1 MSHKDDSME
10 IHGAGSDDLIIPWK
24 VRADLQLV
32 RRDDQEW
39 IVRDSMTLNNTL
51 LSEIEYF
58 ILNQLTGRTTRQQLL
73 ERVRLECRDP
83 SVSENDVDD
92 ILLQFRQQ
100 QLIQPVVS
108 GLTGP
113 TVNAP
118 NQGAWRQTIRTIA
131 RCLRFQIPLT
141 DPAPW
146 LNACRPYLVRPF
158 IRQLF
163 CVSIIVAGLLLMAL
177 LARLGTFV
185 DSLPAPAE
193 FFGPAN
199 AVWLLSAFV
208 IVKLL
213 HEVGHML
220 TAGYYG
226 VECHEAGL
234 MFLFMTPVMYTNVSD
249 AARLPSRQRA
259 TVAAAGI
266 LVELMIAAVAFLLW
280 WFAAPGLV
288 RSLMANVV
296 CICTVGT
303 VLFNG
308 NPLLRY
314 DGYFVLS
321 DLAKVPNLSDL
332 GGRRVRQIL
341 EWCFTGASLPEQRFR
356 RLHWSQQ
363 WLVTVWGFC
372 SVIWRVLMAVTLL
385 RWLPG
390 LFELWGL
397 RSAGLL
403 LTFALIVPLAAP
415 VLNTVLGIMAI
426 SLHTNGKMPYRPIA
440 VTALLIVL
448 VLIPLPC
455 SVVIPA
461 TLEPDGHPH
470 YLTIPGRLAA
480 SADYGTDAS
489 VDLPLATF
497 RSDELERQRL
507 QLAGEVQELTAILRA
522 LEIQNDARTLLA
534 LPATRESLQH
544 ASSRLK
550 DIETELQRLTIV
562 ATTAGQLI
570 PPRPVPVVN
579 DEESLPGWRGVPLS
593 GKNFGVWMEAGTSLG
608 VISSGKAARLRLAVS
623 DRDLPQIRE
632 GQKLEFLFLGAEG
645 PRLDGKLLSVSAL
658 PIREPVQELIAE
670 GLVPPISTTGNNIS
684 RYQAVGELTLPAGG
698 LARGFYQA
706 GLVRIRIQPQSILTR
721 SIRLLRDA
729 FL

>member
-1 MSHKDDSME
+1 ME
-10 IHGAGSDDLIIPWK
+10 IRRAGSADLIIPWK

-39 IVRDSMTLNNTL
+39 IVRDPMALTSTL
-51 LSEIEYF
+51 LSEIECF
-58 ILNQLTGRTTRQQLL
+58 ILRQLTGRTTRRKLL
-73 ERVRLECRDP
+73 EQVRQECGDP
-83 SVSENDVDD
+83 SVSEHDLDD

-100 QLIQPVVS
+100 QLIQPAVS
-108 GLTGP
+108 GLSGP
-113 TVNAP
+113 SVIGTHQSLPGQTV
-118 NQGAWRQTIRTIA
+118 RTIA
-131 RCLRFQIPLT
+131 RCLRFQIPLA

-146 LNACRPYLVRPF
+146 LNACRPFLHHPAL
-158 IRQLF
+158 RQLIA
-163 CVSIIVAGLLLMAL
+163 VAIVAAGVLIITLI
-177 LARLGTFV
+177 ARLGTFV

-199 AVWLLSAFV
+199 AVLLLSAFV
-208 IVKLL
+208 MVKLL
-213 HEVGHML
+213 HEAGHML

-234 MFLFMTPVMYTNVSD
+234 MFLFMTPVMYTDVSD
-249 AARLPSRQRA
+249 ASRLPSRQRA

-266 LVELMIAAVAFLLW
+266 LVELLIAAGAFLLW
-280 WFAAPGLV
+280 WIAAPGLV
-288 RSLMANVV
+288 RSLMANIV
-296 CICTVGT
+296 CICTLGT

-321 DLAKVPNLSDL
+321 DLAKIPNLGDL

-341 EWCFTGASLPEQRFR
+341 EWCFTGTSLPEQRFR

-397 RSAGLL
+397 RSAGML
-403 LTFALIVPLAAP
+403 LTFALIVPLAIP

-426 SLHTNGKMPYRPIA
+426 SLRANGRMPYRPIA
-440 VTALLIVL
+440 VTALLMVL
-448 VLIPLPC
+448 FLIPLPR

-461 TLEPDGHPH
+461 TLEPDGLPH

-480 SADYGTDAS
+480 SANYGTDAG
-489 VDLPLATF
+489 VDSPLATF
-497 RSDELERQRL
+497 QSDELQRQRV

-522 LEIQNDARTLLA
+522 IEIQNDARTLLA
-534 LPATRESLQH
+534 LPATRESLLH
-544 ASSRLK
+544 ATSRLT
-550 DIETELQRLTIV
+550 DIDTELQRLTIV
-562 ATTAGQLI
+562 TATAGQLI
-570 PPRPVPVVN
+570 PPRPIPPV
-579 DEESLPGWRGVPLS
+579 DERESLTGWHGVPLS
-593 GKNFGVWMEAGTSLG
+593 GKNSGAWMDAGTSLG
-608 VISSGKAARLRLAVS
+608 VMTSGKTARLRLAVS

-632 GQKLEFLFLGAEG
+632 GQQLEFMFLGAEG

-658 PIREPVQELIAE
+658 PMREPFQELIAE
-670 GLVPPISTTGNNIS
+670 GLVPPISTNGNNIS
-684 RYQAVGELTLPAGG
+684 RYQAVGEVNLPAGG
-698 LARGFYQA
+698 LVRGYYQA
-706 GLVRIRIQPQSILTR
+706 GLVRIRTHPQSILTR
-721 SIRLLRDA
+721 CVRLLRDA